1 VNPVTGEEPEDFEGN
16 YTKEVGAEI
25 NHV

>member
-25 NHV
+25 NHI